1 MYTEDTIHVAA
12 SEFWI
17 LKLPKKL
24 VLFYRGVF
32 PSARVRVRGKEY
44 WENVHWHIIK
54 LCHTHS

>member
-24 VLFYRGVF
+24 VLFYRGSF
-32 PSARVRVRGKEY
+32 PVQEWGCGVKSTGKMY
-44 WENVHWHIIK
+44 ID
-54 LCHTHS
+54 T